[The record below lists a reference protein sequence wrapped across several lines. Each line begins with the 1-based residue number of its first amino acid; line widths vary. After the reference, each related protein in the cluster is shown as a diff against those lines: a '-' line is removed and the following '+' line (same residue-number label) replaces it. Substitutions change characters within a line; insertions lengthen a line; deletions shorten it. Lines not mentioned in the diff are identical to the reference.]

1 MEIASLMVGNI
12 INASSETVKYKQR
25 KRENKVCG
33 YLEES
38 IPGKGNSIHQHS
50 EAEAFWVFEKQQL

>member
-12 INASSETVKYKQR
+12 INESSETVKYKQR
-25 KRENKVCG
+25 RRENKVCG

-38 IPGKGNSIHQHS
+38 IPGKGNSICQHS
-50 EAEAFWVFEKQQL
+50 EGETFWVLEKQQL